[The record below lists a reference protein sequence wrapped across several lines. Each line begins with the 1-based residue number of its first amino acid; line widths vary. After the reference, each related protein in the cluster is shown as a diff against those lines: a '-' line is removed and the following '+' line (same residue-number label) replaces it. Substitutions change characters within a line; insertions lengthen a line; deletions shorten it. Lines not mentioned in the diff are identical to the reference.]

1 VRSAGRAR
9 RITVNGAYA
18 PQRVTGQQR
27 YATEIA
33 ECLGSDGVRQLEPT
47 GWFAGSTL
55 RTWGW
60 VSAILP
66 VVARNDVLLTMTSR
80 SPLAHGHHVV
90 VVHDL
95 FVLTHPEWYSRKY
108 VLSHAPL
115 LKSTLK
121 HAKAVIAVSEPVAEQ
136 VRRSGLTNAKVT
148 VAPNAPSRVFTE
160 SAPEA
165 DSSTL
170 ERYGLASNGYVL
182 VVGSLDPRKNLA
194 RLIEAYASLDATRRT
209 DARLVVVGGGSAV
222 FRDVGID
229 WPADTVLTGYVT
241 DLELADLYRHARG
254 VVFPSLAEG
263 FGLPIVEAASVGA
276 RLAVSEIDVF
286 RWIGGE
292 SIGYF
297 DPLSVEDIARGIA
310 GLIDG
315 DVPRVDAAVAA
326 ALGER
331 FNWKSSAATVLAV
344 CREVSRG

>member
-1 VRSAGRAR
+1 VSTSGRAR

-33 ECLGSDGVRQLEPT
+33 ECLATEGVRQLEPT
-47 GWFAGSTL
+47 GWFARSTL
-55 RTWGW
+55 RTWAW
-60 VSAILP
+60 VSVILP
-66 VVARNDVLLTMTSR
+66 VLARTDVLLTLTSR

-95 FVLTHPEWYSRKY
+95 FVITHPEWYSRKY

-121 HAKAVIAVSEPVAEQ
+121 RAKAVIAVSEPVAEE
-136 VRRSGLTNAKVT
+136 VRRSGLTRAKVT
-148 VAPNAPSRVFTE
+148 VAPNAPSSVFT
-160 SAPEA
+160 APA
-165 DSSTL
+165 TSDDSSTL
-170 ERYGLASNGYVL
+170 ERYDLASDGYVL

-194 RLIEAYASLDATRRT
+194 RLIEAYASLDSAHRT

-241 DLELADLYRHARG
+241 DAELADLYRHARG

-276 RLAVSEIDVF
+276 RLAVSDIDVF
-286 RWIGGE
+286 RWIGGD

-297 DPLSVEDIARGIA
+297 DPLSVEDIARGVA
-310 GLIDG
+310 GLIDRS
-315 DVPRVDAAVAA
+315 VPRVDPAVAA

-331 FNWKSSAATVLAV
+331 FNWDTSAVSVRAV